1 MPGAAARAALLGAF
15 PDALL
20 HTFGKQG
27 HALER
32 ELKWLGS
39 HRYATLHLHG
49 DDAADLRRRAERAS
63 ALLGWPAPYAPAAE
77 ERPSESAPAPSRPAT
92 PVLTPRLQPL
102 R

>member
-1 MPGAAARAALLGAF
+1 MPSAAAREALLRAF

-20 HTFGKQG
+20 HTFGKSG
-27 HALER
+27 HALAR

-49 DDAADLRRRAERAS
+49 DDAADLRRRAEQAS
-63 ALLGWPAPYAPAAE
+63 ALLGWPVPYAPRADEPVAV
-77 ERPSESAPAPSRPAT
+77 PARLAT
-92 PVLTPRLQPL
+92 PLINPSLQPL